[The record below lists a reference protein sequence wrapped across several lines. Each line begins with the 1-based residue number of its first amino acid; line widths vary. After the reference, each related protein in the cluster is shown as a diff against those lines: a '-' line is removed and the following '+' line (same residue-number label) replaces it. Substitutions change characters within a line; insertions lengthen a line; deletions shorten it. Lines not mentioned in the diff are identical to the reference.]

1 MTREHYTAP
10 LAPEAISTVDT
21 AALTPSGQ
29 FTDADGYS
37 SVDLRDA

>member
-1 MTREHYTAP
+1 MTRETYTAP

-29 FTDADGYS
+29 FEDGDGYS
-37 SVDLRDA
+37 SVAPS